1 MARPSSAGRP
11 GVSPCQ
17 NGSRPGCP
25 GAGVTSTRSGVM
37 SSIRHELAPSTNTSP
52 TRDSYTISSSSSPT
66 RRGWPAPWSPEARNT
81 PNSPRS
87 GMVPPLVTASRCAPG
102 RARMIPATRSQMMR
116 GRSPAKSSL
125 GYRPASMSST
135 ASRIGLVSPANGAA
149 WRTSRSS
156 SSTGQSSTAV
166 IATTCWASTSSGLC
180 GSSAPRSGRPASARP
195 PPRPG
200 AGRPGTWGR

>member
-17 NGSRPGCP
+17 NGSLPGCP

-66 RRGWPAPWSPEARNT
+66 RRGCLLVSEARNT
-81 PNSPRS
+81 PNRPRS

-102 RARMIPATRSQMMR
+102 RARMTPATRSQTRR
-116 GRSPAKSSL
+116 GRSPANSSL
-125 GYRPASMSST
+125 G
-135 ASRIGLVSPANGAA
+135 
-149 WRTSRSS
+149 
-156 SSTGQSSTAV
+156 
-166 IATTCWASTSSGLC
+166 
-180 GSSAPRSGRPASARP
+180 
-195 PPRPG
+195 
-200 AGRPGTWGR
+200 